1 MTAMKKAIAD
11 LDRALVLLDEAAH
24 SIEVIIGTD
33 ETAITSTIIDGL
45 GEIRP
50 STVLTYDLF
59 ANLDRYAETV
69 A

>member
-24 SIEVIIGTD
+24 SIEAIIGTD

-59 ANLDRYAETV
+59 ANLDRYAETI